1 MSFSHFFIRRP
12 VFAGVLSILIVI
24 VGTLSL
30 LRLPVSEYPEIIPP
44 SVVVL
49 THFAD
54 GRLIVDFNMAIAL
67 LTEHLM
73 IGARL

>member
-30 LRLPVSEYPEIIPP
+30 LRLPVSEYPEAMPVYT
-44 SVVVL
+44 VVSE
-49 THFAD
+49 A
-54 GRLIVDFNMAIAL
+54 
-67 LTEHLM
+67 
-73 IGARL
+73 